1 MRSIHPKDAVERIDY
16 IVRRD
21 FFHHLKEGRLSE
33 ETVDA
38 LHHRLNAT
46 TQPNISRT
54 LRNARYTIERGELF
68 EGFLFA
74 RNENER
80 LTQIERLTRQNGN
93 SLIAKTMPPERCGDF
108 DISRVTV
115 GVPTDDFTEVVYIR
129 TALLIEPI

>member
-1 MRSIHPKDAVERIDY
+1 MRRIHAQEAVERIDY

-21 FFHHLKEGRLSE
+21 FFHHIKQGRLSE

-38 LHHRLNAT
+38 LHQRITLS

-54 LRNARYTIERGELF
+54 LRNARNTVERGEFF

-74 RNENER
+74 RNEDERKTQIHR
-80 LTQIERLTRQNGN
+80 LTYQNGN
-93 SLIAKTMPPERCGDF
+93 SLIAKTLPPERCGDF
-108 DISRVTV
+108 DVSRVTV
-115 GVPTDDFTEVVYIR
+115 GVPTDDFTELVYVR